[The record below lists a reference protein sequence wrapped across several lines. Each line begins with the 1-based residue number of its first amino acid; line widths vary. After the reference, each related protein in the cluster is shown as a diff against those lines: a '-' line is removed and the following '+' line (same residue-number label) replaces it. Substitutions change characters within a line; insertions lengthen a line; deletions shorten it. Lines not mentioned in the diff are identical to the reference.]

1 MKINGWTILF
11 HPLFD
16 DQWQQLLN
24 LVKSLRSR
32 LSQEDFVQHPQV
44 KLFKALTVGIEEKI
58 PNEPLASYFA
68 PQKPLDKYSR
78 LKKMGLPNRYRLFF
92 KVFPQQK
99 AIVILWLGF
108 PRKDERPTA
117 PIGAKSL
124 RDAEALAPFGVRRKT
139 KASAACTREE
149 EGDKKD
155 CYRVFAKMVKK
166 GQFPLSLKDIIDS
179 DNGQE
184 S

>member
-1 MKINGWTILF
+1 MKINGWAILF
-11 HPLFD
+11 HPLFN
-16 DQWQQLLN
+16 DQWQQLLQQ
-24 LVKSLRSR
+24 VKSLRSR
-32 LSQEDFVQHPQV
+32 LPTDDFVKHPQV

-58 PNEPLASYFA
+58 PHDPLASYFA
-68 PQKPLDKYSR
+68 LKKPLDKYSR

-99 AIVILWLGF
+99 VIIILWLGF
-108 PRKDERPTA
+108 PRK
-117 PIGAKSL
+117 
-124 RDAEALAPFGVRRKT
+124 
-139 KASAACTREE
+139 

-166 GQFPLSLKDIIDS
+166 GQFPLSLKDLIDL

>member
-44 KLFKALTVGIEEKI
+44 KLFKALTVGIEQKI

-68 PQKPLDKYSR
+68 LRKPLDKYSR

-99 AIVILWLGF
+99 VIIILWLGF
-108 PRKDERPTA
+108 PRK
-117 PIGAKSL
+117 
-124 RDAEALAPFGVRRKT
+124 
-139 KASAACTREE
+139 

-155 CYRVFAKMVKK
+155 CPKGYRFAYYCVFAKMVKK
-166 GQFPLSLKDIIDS
+166 EQFPLSLKDLIDS
-179 DNGQE
+179 DNE
-184 S
+184 

>member
-16 DQWQQLLN
+16 NQWQQLLN
-24 LVKSLRSR
+24 LVKSLRSP
-32 LSQEDFVQHPQV
+32 LSQEDFGRHPQV
-44 KLFKALTVGIEEKI
+44 KLFKALTIGIEQKI
-58 PNEPLASYFA
+58 PNEPLASYFSLR
-68 PQKPLDKYSR
+68 KPLDKYSR

-92 KVFPQQK
+92 KVFPQK
-99 AIVILWLGF
+99 VIIILWLGF
-108 PRKDERPTA
+108 PRK
-117 PIGAKSL
+117 
-124 RDAEALAPFGVRRKT
+124 
-139 KASAACTREE
+139 

-166 GQFPLSLKDIIDS
+166 GQFPLLLKDLIDS

>member
-1 MKINGWTILF
+1 MRTRHLNQVQVRESSVKINGWTILF
-11 HPLFD
+11 HPLFN
-16 DQWQQLLN
+16 DQWQQLLH

-32 LSQEDFVQHPQV
+32 LPIEDFIRHPQV

-58 PNEPLASYFA
+58 PTDPKASYFA
-68 PQKPLDKYSR
+68 LKKPLDKYSR

-92 KVFPQQK
+92 KVFSQQK
-99 AIVILWLGF
+99 VIIVLWLGF
-108 PRKDERPTA
+108 PRK
-117 PIGAKSL
+117 
-124 RDAEALAPFGVRRKT
+124 
-139 KASAACTREE
+139 

-155 CYRVFAKMVKK
+155 CYRVFTKMVKK
-166 GQFPLSLKDIIDS
+166 GQFPRTLKDLIDS

>member
-1 MKINGWTILF
+1 MNINGWTILF
-11 HPLFD
+11 HPLFN
-16 DQWQQLLN
+16 DQWQQLLHQ
-24 LVKSLRSR
+24 VKSLRSR
-32 LSQEDFVQHPQV
+32 LPIEDFVRHPQV

-58 PNEPLASYFA
+58 PNDPLASYFA
-68 PQKPLDKYSR
+68 LRKPLDKYSR

-108 PRKDERPTA
+108 PRK
-117 PIGAKSL
+117 
-124 RDAEALAPFGVRRKT
+124 
-139 KASAACTREE
+139 

>member
-11 HPLFD
+11 HPLFN

-32 LSQEDFVQHPQV
+32 LSQEDFSQHPQV

-58 PNEPLASYFA
+58 PNDPLASYFA
-68 PQKPLDKYSR
+68 LRKPLDKYSR
-78 LKKMGLPNRYRLFF
+78 LKKMGLPSRYRLFF

-99 AIVILWLGF
+99 VIIVLWLGF
-108 PRKDERPTA
+108 HRK
-117 PIGAKSL
+117 
-124 RDAEALAPFGVRRKT
+124 
-139 KASAACTREE
+139 

-166 GQFPLSLKDIIDS
+166 GQFPLSLKDLIDS

>member
-1 MKINGWTILF
+1 MRTRHLSQAQVRESSVKINGNGWTILF

-68 PQKPLDKYSR
+68 LRKPLDKYSR

-99 AIVILWLGF
+99 VIIILWLGF
-108 PRKDERPTA
+108 PRK
-117 PIGAKSL
+117 
-124 RDAEALAPFGVRRKT
+124 
-139 KASAACTREE
+139 

-166 GQFPLSLKDIIDS
+166 GQFPLSLKDLIDS

>member
-58 PNEPLASYFA
+58 PNDPLASYFA
-68 PQKPLDKYSR
+68 LRKPLDKYSR

-99 AIVILWLGF
+99 VIIILWLGF
-108 PRKDERPTA
+108 PRK
-117 PIGAKSL
+117 
-124 RDAEALAPFGVRRKT
+124 
-139 KASAACTREE
+139 

-155 CYRVFAKMVKK
+155 CYRMFAKMVKK
-166 GQFPLSLKDIIDS
+166 GQFPLSLKDLIDS

>member
-11 HPLFD
+11 HPLFN

-32 LSQEDFVQHPQV
+32 LSQEDFGRHPQV

-58 PNEPLASYFA
+58 PNDPLASYFA
-68 PQKPLDKYSR
+68 LRKPLDKYSR
-78 LKKMGLPNRYRLFF
+78 LKKEGLPSRYRLFF
-92 KVFPQQK
+92 KVFSQQK
-99 AIVILWLGF
+99 VIIVLWLGF
-108 PRKDERPTA
+108 PRK
-117 PIGAKSL
+117 
-124 RDAEALAPFGVRRKT
+124 
-139 KASAACTREE
+139 

-166 GQFPLSLKDIIDS
+166 GQFPLSLKDLIDL

>member
-11 HPLFD
+11 HPLFN
-16 DQWQQLLN
+16 DQWQQLLHQ
-24 LVKSLRSR
+24 VKSLRSR
-32 LSQEDFVQHPQV
+32 LPIEDFVKHPQV

-58 PNEPLASYFA
+58 PHDPLASYFA
-68 PQKPLDKYSR
+68 LRKPLDKYSR

-92 KVFPQQK
+92 KVFSQQK
-99 AIVILWLGF
+99 VIIVLWLGF
-108 PRKDERPTA
+108 PRK
-117 PIGAKSL
+117 
-124 RDAEALAPFGVRRKT
+124 
-139 KASAACTREE
+139 

-166 GQFPLSLKDIIDS
+166 GQFPLLLKDLIGS

>member
-11 HPLFD
+11 HPLFN
-16 DQWQQLLN
+16 DQWQQLLHQ
-24 LVKSLRSR
+24 VKSLRSR
-32 LSQEDFVQHPQV
+32 LPIEDFVRHPQV

-58 PNEPLASYFA
+58 PNDPLASYFA
-68 PQKPLDKYSR
+68 LRKPLDKYSR

-99 AIVILWLGF
+99 VIIVLWLGF
-108 PRKDERPTA
+108 PRK
-117 PIGAKSL
+117 
-124 RDAEALAPFGVRRKT
+124 
-139 KASAACTREE
+139 

-166 GQFPLSLKDIIDS
+166 GQFPLSLKDLIDS

>member
-11 HPLFD
+11 HPLFN

-32 LSQEDFVQHPQV
+32 LSQEDFGQHPQV

-58 PNEPLASYFA
+58 PNDPLASYFA
-68 PQKPLDKYSR
+68 LRKPLDKYSR

-108 PRKDERPTA
+108 PRK
-117 PIGAKSL
+117 
-124 RDAEALAPFGVRRKT
+124 
-139 KASAACTREE
+139 

-166 GQFPLSLKDIIDS
+166 GKFPLSLKDLINS

>member
-1 MKINGWTILF
+1 MRTRHLGLPQVRESSVKINGWTILF
-11 HPLFD
+11 HPLFN
-16 DQWQQLLN
+16 DQWQQLLD

-32 LSQEDFVQHPQV
+32 LPQQDFVKHPQV

-58 PNEPLASYFA
+58 PNDPKASYFA
-68 PQKPLDKYSR
+68 LKKPLDKYSR

-99 AIVILWLGF
+99 TIIILWLGF
-108 PRKDERPTA
+108 PRK
-117 PIGAKSL
+117 
-124 RDAEALAPFGVRRKT
+124 
-139 KASAACTREE
+139 

-155 CYRVFAKMVKK
+155 CYRVFAKMIKK
-166 GQFPLSLKDIIDS
+166 GQFPLDLENIIRF
-179 DNGQE
+179 DNGQT

>member
-11 HPLFD
+11 HPLFN

-68 PQKPLDKYSR
+68 LSKPLDKYSR

-99 AIVILWLGF
+99 VIIILWLGF
-108 PRKDERPTA
+108 PRK
-117 PIGAKSL
+117 
-124 RDAEALAPFGVRRKT
+124 
-139 KASAACTREE
+139 

-166 GQFPLSLKDIIDS
+166 GQFPLSLKDLINL
-179 DNGQE
+179 DNGQK

>member
-11 HPLFD
+11 HPLFN
-16 DQWQQLLN
+16 DQWQQLLY

-32 LSQEDFVQHPQV
+32 LPTDDFVKHPRV
-44 KLFKALTVGIEEKI
+44 KLFKALTLGIEEKI
-58 PNEPLASYFA
+58 PTDPKASYFA
-68 PQKPLDKYSR
+68 LRKPLDKYSR

-99 AIVILWLGF
+99 VIIILWLGF
-108 PRKDERPTA
+108 PRK
-117 PIGAKSL
+117 
-124 RDAEALAPFGVRRKT
+124 
-139 KASAACTREE
+139 

-155 CYRVFAKMVKK
+155 CYRVFTKMVKK
-166 GQFPLSLKDIIDS
+166 GQFPLSLKDLIDL